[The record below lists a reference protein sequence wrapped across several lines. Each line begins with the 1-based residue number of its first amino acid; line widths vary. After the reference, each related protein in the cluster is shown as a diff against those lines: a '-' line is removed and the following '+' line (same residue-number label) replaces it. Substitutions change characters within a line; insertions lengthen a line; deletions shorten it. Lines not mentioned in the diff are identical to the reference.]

1 MKGHRRLKCLRS
13 ILRYDIWRTE
23 IKEFIEGYLDA
34 FSPRHQQIE
43 DSVARSGFM
52 NDIRALWR
60 LLALLP
66 LIVSGPGPLAQA
78 ASVKVPAGTPL
89 PVQLGKH
96 VPMKKGERLQCH
108 LLYPIYAKN
117 QLVIPVGSVVRGS
130 VIALNP
136 DRGRRIHA
144 RLGGDFTPFH
154 IPVVRFDQLVL
165 PDGTTKQ
172 IVSSDAT
179 DGAPVLHLST
189 PAPKG
194 SHSFLSREI
203 AQVKVRAKDTV
214 ALVTAPGLKDRLVQL
229 LYRQLPYHPE
239 RIETTTMWTI
249 TLAQPLALTPYRV
262 PANGKSNPSVAPQ
275 VSRKPHPASS
285 SQPETPSADK
295 SAWQLRAY
303 LEQTISSANEKRGD
317 TFNAVVAEPIFNP
330 DHSLA
335 VPEGSVL
342 VGTITQVK
350 PARSFGRAG
359 KLRFDFRELKLPG
372 APSQQVQGALAG
384 ADASKSQQLQID
396 SEGGVQSKPQDRV
409 IIPMVLTLLAG
420 RALDDDGSVAGN
432 AAIGSNGFGIIG
444 RVVGIVAGSR
454 YLAAGIGFYAAGL
467 SFSERWLV
475 HGQNVS
481 FVKNTRIEVTT
492 VPSRNVLPTA
502 GLKQSPSKRH

>member
-1 MKGHRRLKCLRS
+1 MTAKKSGINLFTCISHLDRHETSHCAVPNHPIQIRSKGLFEAVIKGRWPFLRCL
-13 ILRYDIWRTE
+13 
-23 IKEFIEGYLDA
+23 
-34 FSPRHQQIE
+34 
-43 DSVARSGFM
+43 V
-52 NDIRALWR
+52 
-60 LLALLP
+60 LLP
-66 LIVSGPGPLAQA
+66 IIVVALKLSAQERPIP
-78 ASVKVPAGTPL
+78 VPAATPL

-117 QLVIPVGSVVRGS
+117 QLVIPAGSIVRGS

-136 DRGRRIHA
+136 DRSRRIHA

-165 PDGTTKQ
+165 PDGTTRQ
-172 IVSSDAT
+172 IVSSDAA

-189 PAPKG
+189 PAAAK
-194 SHSFLSREI
+194 SHSFISRQI
-203 AQVKVRAKDTV
+203 AQLKQRGKDMV
-214 ALVTAPGLKDRLVQL
+214 HLVTAPGRKDRLVQL

-239 RIETTTMWTI
+239 RIETATMWTI
-249 TLAQPLALTPYRV
+249 TLTQPLALTPYKAS
-262 PANGKSNPSVAPQ
+262 ANGKSNPAAAPQ
-275 VSRKPHPASS
+275 VSRKPHPTSS
-285 SQPETPSADK
+285 PQTETTSADK
-295 SAWQLRAY
+295 SAWHLRAY
-303 LEQTISSANEKRGD
+303 LEQTISSANEKSGD

-350 PARSFGRAG
+350 SARSFGRAG

-372 APSQQVQGALAG
+372 APAQQVQGTLAG

-396 SEGGVQSKPQDRV
+396 SEGGVQPESQNRV
-409 IIPMVLTLLAG
+409 IVPMVLTFLAG
-420 RALDDDGSVAGN
+420 RALDDDGNFTAN
-432 AAIGSNGFGIIG
+432 AAVSSNGFGIIG

-454 YLAAGIGFYAAGL
+454 DLAAGIGFYAAGL
-467 SFSERWLV
+467 SIYERWLV
-475 HGQNVS
+475 HGHNVS

-502 GLKQSPSKRH
+502 GLKQGPSENR